1 MNFLHLKYLIE
12 VEKYE
17 SISKAAQHL
26 YINQPRLSKIIKE
39 IEEEANIKIFERQ
52 GLFQQLKEEN
62 FYHRLKKLFKK

>member
-26 YINQPRLSKIIKE
+26 YINQPHLSKIIKE
-39 IEEEANIKIFERQ
+39 IEDK
-52 GLFQQLKEEN
+52 
-62 FYHRLKKLFKK
+62 

>member
-39 IEEEANIKIFERQ
+39 IEEETQDWRSQFVTSNAIKME
-52 GLFQQLKEEN
+52 
-62 FYHRLKKLFKK
+62 

>member
-26 YINQPRLSKIIKE
+26 YINQPRLSKIIKGKRT
-39 IEEEANIKIFERQ
+39 IP
-52 GLFQQLKEEN
+52 
-62 FYHRLKKLFKK
+62 KLFSPS

>member
-26 YINQPRLSKIIKE
+26 LSLIHI
-39 IEEEANIKIFERQ
+39 
-52 GLFQQLKEEN
+52 
-62 FYHRLKKLFKK
+62 